1 VAEAKQAAWRIQNIN
16 GIIGVVK
23 PLNPDRPGVMI
34 ALSANF
40 VRRSNV

>member
-1 VAEAKQAAWRIQNIN
+1 VPESKQAAWRIQNIN

-23 PLNPDRPGVMI
+23 PLNPGRSGVMI
-34 ALSANF
+34 ALNASF